1 MNVAA
6 VQRRS
11 PAASAFDGIAGRYDE
26 IFTRTLIGRAQRN
39 VMWDALAKTFS
50 PADRILELNCGT
62 GEDALFLAC
71 RGASITAC
79 DVSPQMI
86 AVAQRRKLLEAPNA
100 NLQFQVLSNENLLQL
115 HPSDRFDGA
124 FSNFSGLNCVADL
137 QQVALSLGKLLR
149 SNGRFLLCVST
160 RFCLGESLWF
170 LAHADAKKAFRRFPG
185 HTTAK
190 IDEFPLDVRYPTVR
204 QLRKIFAPWFRLRA
218 IRAVGLFVPPSYVEA
233 SLRGRGGFI
242 SFLAQV
248 DNLVAH
254 LPVLRC
260 IGDHVLLD
268 FERLQP

>member
-6 VQRRS
+6 VQRHS
-11 PAASAFDGIAGRYDE
+11 HAPAAFDGIAERYDE

-39 VMWDALAKTFS
+39 VVWDALTKAFS

-62 GEDALFLAC
+62 GEDALFLAR

-86 AVAQRRKLLEAPNA
+86 AVAQRRKLVEAPNA
-100 NLQFQVLSNENLLQL
+100 NLQFQVLSNENLHQL

-137 QQVALSLGKLLR
+137 QQVAFTLGKLIR

-160 RFCLGESLWF
+160 RFCLWESLWF
-170 LAHADAKKAFRRFPG
+170 LAHANTQKAFRRFPG
-185 HTTAK
+185 KTSAIVEDSTF
-190 IDEFPLDVRYPTVR
+190 EVRYPTVR

-218 IRAVGLFVPPSYVEA
+218 IRAVGLFVPPSYVEPT
-233 SLRGRGGFI
+233 LRGRGKFI
-242 SFLAQV
+242 WLLAKV
-248 DNLVAH
+248 DSLFAH
-254 LPVLRC
+254 FPLLRC
-260 IGDHVLLD
+260 TGDHVLLD